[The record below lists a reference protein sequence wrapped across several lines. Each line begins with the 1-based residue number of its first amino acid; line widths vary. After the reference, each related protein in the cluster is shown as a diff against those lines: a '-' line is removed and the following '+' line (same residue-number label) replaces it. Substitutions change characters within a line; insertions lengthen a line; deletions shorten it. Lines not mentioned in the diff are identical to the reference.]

1 MPQLT
6 SEQARSHNTP
16 TRLLIRDQQ
25 AEDFS
30 SATYHENLA
39 LMVTNKAP
47 TIKMTGISKRFKKTV
62 AVDNV
67 TVNIYEGQIFWY
79 LLPALHAS
87 ERRLAK
93 HLTARPLRH
102 LTSHHH
108 AQPLSLGSC
117 LHAAF

>member
-67 TVNIYEGQIFWY
+67 TVNIYEGQIFC
-79 LLPALHAS
+79 LLGHNGAGKTTTINLLTGMI
-87 ERRLAK
+87 ERD
-93 HLTARPLRH
+93 
-102 LTSHHH
+102 S
-108 AQPLSLGSC
+108 GSI
-117 LHAAF
+117 